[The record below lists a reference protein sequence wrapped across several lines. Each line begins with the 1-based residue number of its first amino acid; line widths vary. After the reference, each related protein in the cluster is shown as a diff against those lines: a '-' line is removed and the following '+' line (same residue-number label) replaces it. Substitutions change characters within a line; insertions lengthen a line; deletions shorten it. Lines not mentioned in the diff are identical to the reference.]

1 MSNYTAGK
9 IELPNDDAILARLD
23 KIEVMLQEILTAQG
37 VLMLNRGVQE
47 REVIPIDKDKVM
59 RPKVE
64 IMEAEFVG
72 EVSRVTDR
80 HAGRWVSALSGEVFH
95 KGQYFVVLYNKEWS
109 VNNLGYPRSFSTYTY
124 ANAYIL
130 LDEAIAIN
138 HPHVSA
144 MLAAK
149 KEKYERQ

>member
-23 KIEVMLQEILTAQG
+23 KIEEILST
-37 VLMLNRGVQE
+37 MLSLLQAKPVHKE
-47 REVIPIDKDKVM
+47 TVTIPIDKDKVM

-80 HAGRWVSALSGEVFH
+80 HAGRWVSALSGEVFQ